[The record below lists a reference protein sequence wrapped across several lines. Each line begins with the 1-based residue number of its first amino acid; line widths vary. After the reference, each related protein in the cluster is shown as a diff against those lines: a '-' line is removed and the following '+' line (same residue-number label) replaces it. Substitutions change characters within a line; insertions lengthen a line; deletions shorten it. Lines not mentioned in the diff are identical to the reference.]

1 MPFPKRFARFNRGV
15 TNRVIPPLARRMP
28 GFGIVLHKG
37 RRTGRSYRTP
47 VNAFQTPDG
56 YVIAL
61 SYGSDSD
68 WVQNVLAADG
78 CALETRGR
86 TVALFDPQIVRQNTH
101 SDVPRFVRGVLR
113 LIATRDFMELR
124 RRGA

>member
-28 GFGIVLHKG
+28 GFG
-37 RRTGRSYRTP
+37 
-47 VNAFQTPDG
+47 
-56 YVIAL
+56 IAL